1 MSRDFSEAHGLGEEV
16 AGARR
21 DGVLGVM
28 GRFGVMGSLEQIVWP
43 VSCEPVGPGGFD
55 ACVPMLWPGCALTRE
70 LSLT

>member
-1 MSRDFSEAHGLGEEV
+1 
-16 AGARR
+16 
-21 DGVLGVM
+21 M